1 MLSCLKSP
9 FQSKCATEY
18 RPERPSVAFGIL
30 GNWGREVGK
39 RDSTQEHLP
48 WVPHVL
54 FRLGCDY
61 PIALS
66 TGSSARFI
74 SSKRTWVWSLFVS
87 PSQFQ
92 RLALISFLRP
102 PSKRERKLESKY
114 WESPDSNLYPETTR
128 QGCLSLKKLVKP
140 RKAKPQKVTSS
151 VFLVF
156 FFFLIKFP
164 KLWMLIWMLSELF
177 MSLGKT

>member
-87 PSQFQ
+87 PSWFQ

-114 WESPDSNLYPETTR
+114 SESPDSNL
-128 QGCLSLKKLVKP
+128 LSWDHQARLPLPKRVKP
-140 RKAKPQKVTSS
+140 GKAKPQKVTSS